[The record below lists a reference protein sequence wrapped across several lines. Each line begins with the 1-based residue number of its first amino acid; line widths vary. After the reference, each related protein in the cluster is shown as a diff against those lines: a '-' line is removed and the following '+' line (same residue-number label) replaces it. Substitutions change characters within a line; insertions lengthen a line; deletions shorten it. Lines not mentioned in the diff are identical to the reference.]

1 MTESEIIARVLAG
14 ERNLFHDLI
23 RPHERMVYLMAFGI
37 LKNESDAEEIA
48 QEAMSRAYRYLA
60 SFRAESKFGTW
71 LATIALNAAR
81 QRLKRAN
88 RFPTESIDERLEKT
102 QGDFTPAFLTDWR
115 EIPSQSLERG
125 ELREKIRAAVAELPE
140 IYREVFTLRGIE
152 EFSVA
157 STAEILG
164 VNENVV
170 KSRLH
175 RSRMLLQKMLV
186 PYLKSVAP
194 PKRSW
199 FGSRS

>member
-14 ERNLFHDLI
+14 EHNLFHDLI
-23 RPHERMVYLMAFGI
+23 RPHERMVYLMAFSI

-71 LATIALNAAR
+71 LATITLNAAR
-81 QRLKRAN
+81 QRIKRSN
-88 RFPTESIDERLEKT
+88 RLVTESIDERLDNA

-115 EIPSQSLERG
+115 EIPLAALERG
-125 ELREKIRAAVAELPE
+125 ELREQLREAVAELPDM
-140 IYREVFTLRGIE
+140 YREVFTLRNIE
-152 EFSVA
+152 EFDGA
-157 STAEILG
+157 ATAEILG
-164 VNENVV
+164 IDENLV

-175 RSRMLLQKMLV
+175 RARMLLQRRLV

>member
-88 RFPTESIDERLEKT
+88 RLLTESIDERLEKA

>member
-1 MTESEIIARVLAG
+1 
-14 ERNLFHDLI
+14 
-23 RPHERMVYLMAFGI
+23 MAFSI

-48 QEAMSRAYRYLA
+48 QESMGRAYRYLA

-71 LATIALNAAR
+71 LATITLNAAR
-81 QRLKRAN
+81 QRIKRSN
-88 RFPTESIDERLEKT
+88 RLVTESIDERLDNA

-115 EIPSQSLERG
+115 EIPLAALERG
-125 ELREKIRAAVAELPE
+125 ELREQLREAVAQLPD
-140 IYREVFTLRGIE
+140 IYREVFTLRNIE
-152 EFSVA
+152 EFDGA
-157 STAEILG
+157 ATAEILG
-164 VNENVV
+164 IDENLV

-175 RSRMLLQKMLV
+175 RARMLLQKRLV